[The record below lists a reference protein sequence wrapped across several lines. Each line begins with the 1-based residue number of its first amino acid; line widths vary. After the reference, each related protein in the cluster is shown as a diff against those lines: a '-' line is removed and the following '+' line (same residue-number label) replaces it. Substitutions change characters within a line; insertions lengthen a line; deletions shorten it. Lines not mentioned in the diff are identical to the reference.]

1 MIVNIF
7 CCEKG
12 LGIPNLRSRQNAA
25 NHFSEKNFLGSPEKE
40 LCSGLAVKVADFA
53 QYLSGARI
61 LF

>member
-12 LGIPNLRSRQNAA
+12 LGIQSAEQTKRCKS
-25 NHFSEKNFLGSPEKE
+25 FSEKNFLGSPEKE

-53 QYLSGARI
+53 QYWSGARI